1 MLKTFSSNGVFQ
13 NLSFDGGF
21 GSIAPAY
28 GCRAWINFNG
38 TGTPAIRGSAN
49 VSSITDVNVGRY
61 ELNLVTAMPD
71 TNYSVAGT
79 CDGFG
84 VANSGAVVSSVD
96 RGNTTTKV
104 ALFIQDNAGNAQD
117 FSTIMASVFR

>member
-13 NLSFDGGF
+13 NLDFNGGF

-49 VSSITDVNVGRY
+49 ISSITDVNVGRY
-61 ELNLVTAMPD
+61 ELNLTNAMPD

-96 RGNTTTKV
+96 RGNTTSKV
-104 ALFIQDNAGNAQD
+104 ALFIQDNTGNPQD
-117 FSTIMASVFR
+117 FSTIMAAVFR